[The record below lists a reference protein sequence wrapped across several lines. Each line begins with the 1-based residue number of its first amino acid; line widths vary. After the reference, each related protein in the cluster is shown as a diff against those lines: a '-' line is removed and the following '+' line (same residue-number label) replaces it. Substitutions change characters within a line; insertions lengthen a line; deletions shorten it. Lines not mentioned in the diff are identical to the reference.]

1 MKNRIRQTWIYQ
13 VNGQTLEHP
22 PRGNVVYESPPEAEP
37 LSRLQ
42 MKKKLLIFLGIL
54 MVSAI
59 SVQVMFWLAGDN
71 GRYDQEVFKT
81 DLTQISVYYRKL
93 VSKDPPPGVSAEVDV
108 GKQKEG
114 VVQHHPSE

>member
-1 MKNRIRQTWIYQ
+1 MKNRIRQKWIYQ
-13 VNGQTLEHP
+13 VKGHAFEHP
-22 PRGNVVYESPPEAEP
+22 PRGNVMYESPPEAEP

-59 SVQVMFWLAGDN
+59 SVQVMFWLAGES
-71 GRYDQEVFKT
+71 GRSDQEVFKT

-93 VSKDPPPGVSAEVDV
+93 VSKDLPSGVSAEVDV

-114 VVQHHPSE
+114 VVQNHPSE